1 MLALGMT
8 FLLVAPPARL
18 QPSRAAADEACPWA
32 ARPAVLTQCLLR
44 GFGAAGCGA
53 VLGGRFLAIRDTLG
67 HLPAWLPS
75 VQQPFSPL
83 ARAAEETGSKLLSNT
98 AVMGT
103 NGKPN

>member
-1 MLALGMT
+1 MLALGVT
-8 FLLVAPPARL
+8 FLLVPPPARL

-44 GFGAAGCGA
+44 GFGAAGCRA
-53 VLGGRFLAIRDTLG
+53 VLGERFLVLRDTLG
-67 HLPAWLPS
+67 HFLAWLPS

-83 ARAAEETGSKLLSNT
+83 TRAAEQTGSELLSNT